1 MSSELARSFE
11 QDQAK
16 FSITRPDGTRMEY
29 VGSAAE
35 LTVII
40 EQLEKRNQSPWLTME
55 QLQRW
60 AIMFNRLQP
69 LMWGVLTVC
78 AIGLMLSWVM
88 RPADQYQP
96 QSLGGHHA
104 RMV

>member
-1 MSSELARSFE
+1 MSSELARVDE
-11 QDQAK
+11 ARNATMVV
-16 FSITRPDGTRMEY
+16 TRPDGTKMEY
-29 VGSAAE
+29 VGPAEE
-35 LTVII
+35 LTVILS
-40 EQLEKRNQSPWLTME
+40 QLEPHQSPWLTME